1 MKKRDERSL
10 LLGDTSIPDLFIADH
25 MPLLDPFALKVY
37 LLLAQAA
44 AKGRELSTKQ
54 LSARLGLTERK
65 VQQALALL
73 VEKGLVRL
81 DDQHIRLIDLKAQ
94 EVDRYVERE
103 AQKRQAKVE
112 PGLDS
117 ERTRTVQNIND
128 TFFQGT
134 MSHRW
139 YNLVDTWFTQY
150 HFQPEVVYTLFSKLV
165 DYDKLAHFGYAQ
177 SMAENWYGR
186 GIRTFEQ
193 LAKYENQFKAMR
205 ELSQQVAK
213 KLRIS
218 LDDYSESL
226 IAKWYE
232 ELGYGMDIV
241 DIALQKSVRLAN
253 AKNLEVYDRMLR
265 SWFEAGCKTTQDVE
279 AYEKNRRQMAP
290 VKGGTRRDNRGNYSE
305 QGDASQFDQ
314 AWSDE
319 LEDIT

>member
-1 MKKRDERSL
+1 MKNRDERSL

-37 LLLAQAA
+37 LLLAQAT
-44 AKGRELSTKQ
+44 AKGRELSLKQ

-65 VQQALALL
+65 VQQALAVL
-73 VEKGLVRL
+73 VETALIRL
-81 DDQHIRLIDLKAQ
+81 DDQRIRLIDLKAQ

-103 AQKRQAKVE
+103 SQKRQAKIE

-128 TFFQGT
+128 TFFQGA

-139 YNLVDTWFTQY
+139 YNQVDTWFSQY

-177 SMAENWYGR
+177 SMAENWHRR

-193 LAKYENQFKAMR
+193 LAKHENQFKAMR
-205 ELSQQVAK
+205 DLAQQVAK
-213 KLRIS
+213 KLRIT
-218 LDDYSESL
+218 LDDYSEAL

-253 AKNLEVYDRMLR
+253 AKNLEIYDRMLR
-265 SWFEAGCKTTQDVE
+265 SWFAAGCKTTQDVE
-279 AYEKNRRQMAP
+279 TFEHNRRQTTAA
-290 VKGGTRRDNRGNYSE
+290 KDGARRDNRGNYSV
-305 QGDASQFDQ
+305 QGEASQFNQ